1 MTKATTS
8 RSGIATVAISI
19 CIALWVTGCKVQ
31 VGNMQ
36 PGAMAATG
44 AETWVIDGKT
54 YSIGSTY
61 YLVLHPGERLQY
73 TIEYL
78 TSDPHV
84 LDGLNDERAAQ
95 IAMPLMKH
103 AWKQRLF
110 ERSTVTSATS
120 GALKPSLIG
129 VAITYREGARSQG
142 FRVQRSIDQIAAQ
155 N

>member
-1 MTKATTS
+1 MTKATTG
-8 RSGIATVAISI
+8 RSELARMAISI

-31 VGNMQ
+31 VGNAE

-78 TSDPHV
+78 ISDPQ
-84 LDGLNDERAAQ
+84 LIDGLNDERAGQ

-110 ERSTVTSATS
+110 ERSKVTSATS
-120 GALKPSLIG
+120 GTLKPSVIG
-129 VAITYREGARSQG
+129 VAITYRQGVRSRG

>member
-1 MTKATTS
+1 MTKATTG
-8 RSGIATVAISI
+8 RSGLATMAISI
-19 CIALWVTGCKVQ
+19 CIALLATGCKVR
-31 VGNMQ
+31 VGNVE

-54 YSIGSTY
+54 FSIGSTY

-78 TSDPHV
+78 TSDPHL

-110 ERSTVTSATS
+110 ERSTVTSATN
-120 GALKPSLIG
+120 GALKPSFIG
-129 VAITYREGARSQG
+129 VAITYREGVRSRG